1 MNTSFCDITSP
12 IPHQPMQ
19 QGAASTVH
27 PRVTHAAQTRQTHAF
42 SLVCGAIGLISIYF
56 VKDPMWLI
64 ASMVGVGMAW
74 GSILAMPYAILAGAL
89 PVRKMGVY
97 MGIFNFFITIPQIV
111 SGIVNRP
118 LVKYAFGSE
127 AIYALVMAGV
137 LFLVGAW
144 AVMRVED
151 KDDVV
156 VVGE

>member
-1 MNTSFCDITSP
+1 
-12 IPHQPMQ
+12 
-19 QGAASTVH
+19 
-27 PRVTHAAQTRQTHAF
+27 
-42 SLVCGAIGLISIYF
+42 
-56 VKDPMWLI
+56 
-64 ASMVGVGMAW
+64 
-74 GSILAMPYAILAGAL
+74 
-89 PVRKMGVY
+89 